1 MRHHLPAP
9 PARAVQALVLLLLLH
24 GLTAAQAP
32 APVPAPVPAKPVAD
46 KPAAGT
52 PANQAA
58 APAAAPL
65 PALGKGA
72 TEVLANSY
80 AEAAHWALRAIVLMS
95 LGGDWHPAGV
105 PAVLDALRNK
115 DERVV
120 AYGLE
125 ALRGMDDEA
134 LRQVATAELVD
145 ELIGRQLDR
154 KNKLFHQRL
163 LDVLARALP
172 EAKAA
177 DRRGYEA
184 WWLLAKPGYAPPA
197 WTPPAAATGGG
208 TVAGTAVERAF
219 DLRDAGLDVAI
230 VIDSTGSMQLAID
243 TARDAIDDVVAL
255 LAGIAPKLRLG
266 LVHYKDFG
274 DLGDGAKVLAPLT
287 KDQKDVREKLGKLV
301 ASGGGDVP
309 ERVECGFEAALG
321 REMGWNKDANKLV
334 LIVGDAPPHDES
346 IEPLLARVRGARE
359 QPSEGGKGPV
369 TGAPKKPARPFVTS
383 TVATNPAP
391 KHVFAR
397 IASAGGGVGV
407 VLDVPAPQG
416 RGAPPRPAPGK
427 PADKGMAGDKAAPP
441 PTAAGAR
448 QLVEHVLLLSF
459 GGQHQAQ
466 LQRFVRTYFEFRDAG
481 LFR

>member
-1 MRHHLPAP
+1 MRGLAAGALLAALATAQTPP
-9 PARAVQALVLLLLLH
+9 PAAPTPPPPA
-24 GLTAAQAP
+24 GAAQG
-32 APVPAPVPAKPVAD
+32 KPKAD
-46 KPAAGT
+46 
-52 PANQAA
+52 
-58 APAAAPL
+58 APAAAPAPAI

-80 AEAAHWALRAIVLMS
+80 AQAEHWAMRAIVLLS
-95 LGGDWHPAGV
+95 LGSDWHPAGV
-105 PAVLDALRNK
+105 PVALDALRSK
-115 DERVV
+115 DERLV

-125 ALRGMDDEA
+125 TLRGMDDEA
-134 LRQVATAELVD
+134 LRQVATAELVE

-184 WWLLAKPGYAPPA
+184 WWLSAKPGYAPPA
-197 WTPPAAATGGG
+197 WTPPPAQAGGG
-208 TVAGTAVERAF
+208 TVASTAVERAF

-274 DLGDGAKVLAPLT
+274 DIGDGAKVLAPLT
-287 KDQKDVREKLGKLV
+287 KDQKDVRDKLAKLV
-301 ASGGGDVP
+301 ASGGGDMP

-359 QPSEGGKGPV
+359 HPFEGGKGPV
-369 TGAPKKPARPFVTS
+369 TGAAKKTARPFVTS

-391 KHVFAR
+391 KDVFAR

-427 PADKGMAGDKAAPP
+427 PADKGKEKDKPADKAADKGPPPPP

>member
-1 MRHHLPAP
+1 MRAFAAGALLAALATAQTPP
-9 PARAVQALVLLLLLH
+9 PAAP
-24 GLTAAQAP
+24 TPPPPSPTAP
-32 APVPAPVPAKPVAD
+32 ADVAAAKP
-46 KPAAGT
+46 KAG
-52 PANQAA
+52 
-58 APAAAPL
+58 APAAAPAI

-80 AEAAHWALRAIVLMS
+80 AQAEHWAMRAIVLLS
-95 LGGDWHPAGV
+95 LGSDWHPAGV
-105 PAVLDALRNK
+105 PVVLDALRSK
-115 DERVV
+115 DERLV

-125 ALRGMDDEA
+125 TLRGMDDEA

-172 EAKAA
+172 DAKAA

-197 WTPPAAATGGG
+197 WTPPPARTGGG
-208 TVAGTAVERAF
+208 TVASTAVERAF

-274 DLGDGAKVLAPLT
+274 DIGDGAKLLAPLS
-287 KDQKDVREKLGKLV
+287 KDHKDVRDKLAKLV
-301 ASGGGDVP
+301 ASGGGDMP
-309 ERVECGFEAALG
+309 ERVECGFEVALG

-346 IEPLLARVRGARE
+346 IELLLARVRGARE
-359 QPSEGGKGPV
+359 HPFEGGKGPV
-369 TGAPKKPARPFVTS
+369 TGAPKKAVRPFVTS

-391 KHVFAR
+391 KDVFAR
-397 IASAGGGVGV
+397 IAAAGGGVGV
-407 VLDVPAPQG
+407 VLDVPAPPG

-427 PADKGMAGDKAAPP
+427 PADKPAGKGADRHLPP

-466 LQRFVRTYFEFRDAG
+466 LQRFVRAYFEFRDAG